1 MRIFA
6 DIATHDSTGVAPGGR
21 IIRTDSTPVAGTD
34 TPTNGQFV
42 FTVPEGAALE
52 VDSTSFW
59 FPQDDLNS
67 IPSQTAAEFLVRY
80 PMYDHILY
88 NFYLDNVDVTSLDLA
103 AFATLPASGNTT
115 PALLAPGISAPAS
128 ARCQLGRGSGAG
140 DVGMVPNSLALS
152 PASAARASNVY
163 GCILTTTIDLWDY
176 NPCYI
181 DVTGG
186 FVPPTSKIF
195 LAGFP
200 LESVNG
206 ARTPGND
213 DFNGNA
219 GSAIAIATDIAA
231 AINDAANSFSVFVVA
246 VVDPANPTRIELR
259 PIPATFTGL
268 TLTQAA
274 NGISVVES
282 HPGTDEVMMWWKVSE
297 SSTTEDQGF
306 SNQGATAGL
315 NDPAVKSLV
324 EIEQEPAALRVYAS
338 VDDGVSWFQVPY
350 LEPIDLVSAGTELRL
365 CFVNLG
371 STRTYLHGFCVLFPD
386 LPAPL

>member
-52 VDSTSFW
+52 VDTSSFW
-59 FPQDDLNS
+59 FPQEDVNS
-67 IPSQTAAEFLVRY
+67 IPSQTAAEFLIRY

-88 NFYLDNVDVTSLDLA
+88 NFYLDNVDVTSLDIA
-103 AFATLPASGNTT
+103 AFATLPNAGNTT
-115 PALLAPGISAPAS
+115 PVYAAPGVTAPAS
-128 ARCQLGRGSGAG
+128 ARCQLGRASGS

-181 DVTGG
+181 DVTGV
-186 FVPPTSKIF
+186 VPATSKIF
-195 LAGFP
+195 LAGVQ
-200 LESVNG
+200 LEAVAG
-206 ARTPGND
+206 APGVD
-213 DFNGNA
+213 QFDQSSGVPA
-219 GSAIAIATDIAA
+219 TIATNIAA
-231 AINDAANSFSVFVVA
+231 AINSSPPNSFSFA
-246 VVDPANPTRIELR
+246 TAFVDPANPTRVEIR
-259 PIPATFTGL
+259 PVPSTFTGL

-282 HPGTDEVMMWWKVSE
+282 HPGTDEVMMWWRVFS

-315 NDPAVKSLV
+315 NSPAIKSMT
-324 EIEQEPAALRVYAS
+324 ETAQEPAALRVYAS
-338 VDDGVSWFQVPY
+338 VDDGLNWIQVTY
-350 LEPIDLVSAGTELRL
+350 LEPIDLTNAGSELRL
-365 CFVNLG
+365 CFVNVG
-371 STRTYLHGFCVLFPD
+371 SNRFYLNGFCVLFPD

>member
-1 MRIFA
+1 M
-6 DIATHDSTGVAPGGR
+6 
-21 IIRTDSTPVAGTD
+21 
-34 TPTNGQFV
+34 

-52 VDSTSFW
+52 VDPTSFW
-59 FPQDDLNS
+59 FPQEDVNS
-67 IPSQTAAEFLVRY
+67 IPSQTAAEFLIRY

-88 NFYLDNVDVTSLDLA
+88 NFYLDNVDVTSLDIA
-103 AFATLPASGNTT
+103 AFATLPNAGNTT
-115 PALLAPGISAPAS
+115 PVYAAPGVTAPAS
-128 ARCQLGRGSGAG
+128 ARCQLGRASGS

-219 GSAIAIATDIAA
+219 GSAIAITTDIAA
-231 AINDAANSFSVFVVA
+231 AINDAANSFSAFVVA
-246 VVDPANPTRIELR
+246 FVDPANPTRVELR
-259 PIPATFTGL
+259 PVPSTFTGL

-282 HPGTDEVMMWWKVSE
+282 HPGTDEVMMWWRVFS

-315 NDPAVKSLV
+315 NDPAVKSMA
-324 EIEQEPAALRVYAS
+324 ETAQEPADLRVYAS
-338 VDDGVSWFQVPY
+338 VDDGLNWIQVTY
-350 LEPIDLVSAGTELRL
+350 LEPIDLTNAGSELRL
-365 CFVNLG
+365 CFVNVG
-371 STRTYLHGFCVLFPD
+371 SNRFYLNGFCVLFPD